1 MSNVTISQ
9 QTMMVLKNFSTING
23 SILIR
28 EGNVLKTISVGENL
42 IAQYTCAENFPL
54 TFGVYDLSQ
63 FLMGLGLFDNPVLK
77 FDSKDYVTISGGNRT
92 AKYYFSDP
100 EITLKTAPERD
111 VKFPESDIEFTL
123 TADDIQQLQKASGVY
138 NLVDLSFVSTE
149 DGQITLKLCN
159 KEDDT
164 TNVFTQEVVG
174 TATGS
179 HELFLKVE
187 NLRLLQGDYNVK
199 LSSKMITEWKHQ
211 QLDLVYYIA
220 LEP

>member
-1 MSNVTISQ
+1 MSKVTISQ

-28 EGNVLKTISVGENL
+28 EGNMLKTISLGENL
-42 IAQYTCAENFPL
+42 IAQYTCEEDFPL

-63 FLMGLGLFDNPVLK
+63 FLMGLSLFDNPVLN
-77 FDSKDYVTISGGNRT
+77 FNSTDYVTISGGNRS

-100 EITLKTAPERD
+100 EITLKTAPERN
-111 VKFPESDIEFTL
+111 VNFPESDIEFSL

-138 NLVDLSFVSTE
+138 NLEDLSFVSTE
-149 DGQITLKLCN
+149 ENITLSLCN
-159 KEDDT
+159 KENDT
-164 TNVFTQEVVG
+164 SNVYTQEVKG
-174 TATGS
+174 TTTGA

-187 NLRLLQGDYNVK
+187 NLKLLPGNYDVK
-199 LSSKMITEWKHQ
+199 LSSKLITEWKHQ